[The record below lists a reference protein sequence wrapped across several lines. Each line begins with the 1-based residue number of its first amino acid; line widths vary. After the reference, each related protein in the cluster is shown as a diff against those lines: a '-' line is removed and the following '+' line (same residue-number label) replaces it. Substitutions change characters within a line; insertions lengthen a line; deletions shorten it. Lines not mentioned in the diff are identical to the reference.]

1 MVQRCRGNCFTRP
14 KHIFFEI
21 AVFVLCI
28 VLSTT
33 LLVVC
38 GHFETLFKEILSEGF
53 RNVAKLVNI
62 LRTALNALTSALRRA
77 LLSALHIGEEQN
89 SPVEVPGI
97 IDEAIALQIVPK
109 LFIVS
114 RQIVA
119 AIMKLICH
127 RVSRIGYIQIE

>member
-1 MVQRCRGNCFTRP
+1 M
-14 KHIFFEI
+14 
-21 AVFVLCI
+21 
-28 VLSTT
+28 
-33 LLVVC
+33 
-38 GHFETLFKEILSEGF
+38 
-53 RNVAKLVNI
+53 AKLVNI